1 MWATAMSENSKVV
14 TARRIHPSRRKAAVA
29 VLGGG
34 AALAIGLA
42 APAGA
47 DTASPDEGSGATHST
62 QSPRGSATRSGRST
76 EATAGSRSV
85 SARQVTRTPSTSPR
99 RGGSETAPRPATA
112 PAAWTLLGAVG
123 REIER
128 TFFNRYPTIAPVT
141 AAPTAEGVVTGTMG
155 ATDADGDRLV
165 YTVVAEPSL
174 GRVDLDS
181 DTGNFTYTPVVDF
194 AAYGGE
200 DSFTVAVSDETNF
213 HIHGL
218 QGLLNAPIAFV
229 RSIPF
234 LGSLLSD
241 YLPSTTPTATVRLS
255 FDGTGSLAAL
265 EFPEGFR
272 WGVSTAA
279 FQAEMG
285 GDAPLD
291 TNSDWWQWTH
301 DPLNSLLLGWR
312 GAVPEDGPGQYNLYP
327 TDIDLARNEVGAN
340 TFRISIEWSR
350 IFPTTTASV
359 DAAGGITP
367 EVLSQLDALADQD
380 AVTHYRDEIAAMRAA
395 GLDPMVTVN
404 HFTLPLWIHDPAAAR
419 ATAFLGG
426 TPETAAGW
434 VSESTAT
441 EFEKYSAYLAWKLGP
456 QVGTWLVLNEPVT
469 SMLVSYYAIP
479 LATNFPPAVFRPD
492 LVARGLR
499 NQATAYAAAYDA
511 IHEFDPD
518 AQVGFALNM
527 YSWRPANP
535 ANPVDQQATASFS
548 DFYNRW
554 FPDAVLLGRI
564 DANFDGVISD
574 DEIRPELADKADFF
588 GVNYYSQGIVAS
600 YGGASDP
607 ALPIVKGYPQFSPL
621 LNVVAGGC
629 PARECTDTAQIINP
643 AGLRSVL
650 DIANSYGLPLWV
662 TENGLA
668 DADDDQRPSYVVRHL
683 AVLHQAIAD
692 GMDIRGYTAWALTDN
707 LEWVLGYEPKF
718 GLYSYDP
725 VTLARTPR
733 PSVGLVRDIFTGN
746 ALTADAF
753 RAYTT
758 SD

>member
-1 MWATAMSENSKVV
+1 MSGR
-14 TARRIHPSRRKAAVA
+14 TGLLAV

-34 AALAIGLA
+34 TALAIGLA
-42 APAGA
+42 APAAA
-47 DTASPDEGSGATHST
+47 DTDGPGGKAGAERSAPASRAAAD
-62 QSPRGSATRSGRST
+62 RSGSDRST
-76 EATAGSRSV
+76 AA
-85 SARQVTRTPSTSPR
+85 AR
-99 RGGSETAPRPATA
+99 RPATA
-112 PAAWTLLGAVG
+112 RQAVPAPGADARSARRGGPPGAPRQSASPVLTALGAIG

-128 TFFNRYPTIAPVT
+128 TFFNRYPTIEPAYSQT
-141 AAPTAEGVVTGTMG
+141 ADGRVTGTMG
-155 ATDADGDRLV
+155 ATDPDGDRLL

-174 GRVDLDS
+174 GRVVVDR
-181 DTGNFTYTPVVDF
+181 DTGSFTYTPVVDF
-194 AAYGGE
+194 ATYGGA
-200 DSFTVAVSDETNF
+200 DTFTVAVSDQTNF

-218 QGLLNAPIAFV
+218 QGLLNAPIDLIRA
-229 RSIPF
+229 IPF

-241 YLPSTTPTATVRLS
+241 YLPSTTPTATVQLS
-255 FDGTGSLAAL
+255 FDGTGSDAAL

-301 DPLNSLLLGWR
+301 DPANSLLLGWR

-327 TDIDLARNEVGAN
+327 VDIDLAKNGVGAN
-340 TFRISIEWSR
+340 TFRISVEWSR
-350 IFPTTTASV
+350 IFPNSTAAV
-359 DAAGGITP
+359 DTAAGITP
-367 EVLSQLDALADQD
+367 EVLEQLDALADQD
-380 AVTHYRDEIAAMRAA
+380 EISHYRDEIAAMRAA
-395 GLDPMVTVN
+395 GLEPMVTVT

-419 ATAFLGG
+419 AAAMFGG
-426 TPETAAGW
+426 TPDTAAGW
-434 VSESTAT
+434 VSPSTAT

-469 SMLVSYYAIP
+469 AMLTSYYAIP
-479 LATNFPPAVFRPD
+479 LATNFPPALFRPD

-511 IHEFDPD
+511 IHQFDPD

-527 YSWRPANP
+527 YSWRAANP
-535 ANPVDQQATASFS
+535 ANPVDQQATAAFN

-564 DANFDGVISD
+564 DSDFDGVISD
-574 DEIRPELADKADFF
+574 DEIHPESAGKADFF
-588 GVNYYSQGIVAS
+588 GVNYYSQGIIAG
-600 YGGASDP
+600 YGGAPDP
-607 ALPIVKGYPQFSPL
+607 ALPVVTGYPQFSPL
-621 LNVVAGGC
+621 INIIAGGC
-629 PARECTDTAQIINP
+629 PASECTDTAQIINP
-643 AGLRSVL
+643 AGLRTVL
-650 DIANSYGLPLWV
+650 DIADSYGLPLWV

-683 AVLHQAIAD
+683 AVVHDAIAD

-707 LEWVLGYEPKF
+707 LEWVLGYEPRY

-725 VTLARTPR
+725 VTLVRTPR
-733 PSVGLVRDIFTGN
+733 PSVELVRDIFSGN
-746 ALTADAF
+746 AIDAGTF
-753 RAYTT
+753 RDYVRR
-758 SD
+758 D